1 MGGDWEDVS
10 LIDLRSRRKE
20 NGAYP
25 RGTQGDLSL
34 SLTESHLH
42 LNAEVAN
49 ALADQLNIGRGRE
62 DTQTLG

>member
-1 MGGDWEDVS
+1 VGGAWEDVS

-20 NGAYP
+20 NGANR

-34 SLTESHLH
+34 PLTESHLH

-49 ALADQLNIGRGRE
+49 ALANQLSIGRE